1 MQVLLSNEIA
11 SLFHWSYIPHRPTMT
26 RLKRKLVI

>member
-1 MQVLLSNEIA
+1 MQVLLSDEIA
-11 SLFHWSYIPHRPTMT
+11 SLFHWSCIPHQPTMT